1 VIADNPAALRF
12 ILQDDVYL
20 LPDDKNYRPQ
30 VLVKHLAE
38 IPAEPVAETPDQPA
52 VEIAVQPV
60 IEKTPPIALNYL
72 GKHKKAFLILTHYPG
87 HEFIADEHLA
97 ALENILK
104 RKDHTLDDVAILNM
118 AKNTIT
124 GLEQLITHFTPQKL
138 LILGDKALP
147 AMEPLTLNQPKN
159 RDGYVVMYSF
169 SFDEMMSSTQ
179 NKKAFWDQMK
189 NL

>member
-1 VIADNPAALRF
+1 MIVENPAALRF

-20 LPDDKNYRPQ
+20 LADDKNQPPQ
-30 VLVKHLAE
+30 MPAQPLAE
-38 IPAEPVAETPDQPA
+38 VPALHVAETTVEPVAKAPA
-52 VEIAVQPV
+52 LPVTEMPVAV
-60 IEKTPPIALNYL
+60 LNYS
-72 GKHKKAFLILTHYPG
+72 GKHKKAFLILTHYPE

-124 GLEQLITHFTPQKL
+124 GIEQLVTYFNLQKL

-147 AMEPLTLNQPKN
+147 PMDPLTLNQPKN
-159 RDGYVVMYSF
+159 MNGYIAMYSF
-169 SFDEMMSSTQ
+169 SFDEMMSSTE